1 MIDGTDRKEP
11 EAMERDRRIEL
22 RMVKST
28 DSALVGTVLSALPV
42 RLDALERFETRDEPS
57 GAANPRGLKG
67 AP

>member
-22 RMVKST
+22 RMVMST
-28 DSALVGTVLSALPV
+28 DSALVGTVLRAVQV
-42 RLDALERFETRDEPS
+42 RLDALERFETRDAPL
-57 GAANPRGLKG
+57 GAENSRGIKG